1 MKPRINLV
9 GQQFGRLTVI
19 AYDQELSDLKQKS
32 HWKCQCICGSVKS
45 IEASGLKSG
54 RTQSCGCYNKERTR
68 ESLLEDLTT
77 QTFGN
82 LQPIAYMGKHI
93 WQCQCECGNVIQVH
107 TQSLK
112 RHLTQSC
119 GCIKRSIG
127 EQNIENIL
135 LANNVNYI
143 REYTFTDFQN
153 ARYDFYLPDMNRLIE
168 FDGIQHY
175 EESRLFDKKISFQ
188 ERKNKDIQKNNYALS
203 NNIDLVRIPYWERD
217 AITLDMI
224 MGDKYLI

>member
-175 EESRLFDKKISFQ
+175 EESRLFDKKNIFP
-188 ERKNKDIQKNNYALS
+188 RKKK
-203 NNIDLVRIPYWERD
+203 
-217 AITLDMI
+217 
-224 MGDKYLI
+224 